1 MIFLVL
7 EIFNQNK
14 GGLSH
19 HVELI
24 NEGLIVG
31 VNSDYYVGLVGIPWV
46 TEKGHISPKWC
57 LKNLWVTCWQ
67 TTDHE
72 IFITV

>member
-46 TEKGHISPKWC
+46 TEKGHISPK
-57 LKNLWVTCWQ
+57 
-67 TTDHE
+67 
-72 IFITV
+72 